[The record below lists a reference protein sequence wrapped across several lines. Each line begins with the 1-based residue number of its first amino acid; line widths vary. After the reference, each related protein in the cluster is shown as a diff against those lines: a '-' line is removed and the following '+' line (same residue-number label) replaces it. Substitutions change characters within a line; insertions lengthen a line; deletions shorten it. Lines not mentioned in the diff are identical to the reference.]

1 MGGRSFSGSL
11 PNKWLEPRGVK
22 GENSRCPPLSGATL
36 PLHCPKSDGLLTL
49 CPGALLTSRRLGPVF
64 NLPEVQAAS

>member
-1 MGGRSFSGSL
+1 M
-11 PNKWLEPRGVK
+11 K

-36 PLHCPKSDGLLTL
+36 PLHSPKSDGLLTL

-64 NLPEVQAAS
+64 NLPEVQVASCWGVHTDLFPGRWVQV